1 MVLKPNLVV
10 CNFRY
15 LVCLFL
21 QGFSEAGSKTVNKTC
36 IAFAVDRVP
45 AAAQVGMH
53 ADDLRLEA
61 FLVICSCL
69 CVIDVCKVGT

>member
-1 MVLKPNLVV
+1 M
-10 CNFRY
+10 
-15 LVCLFL
+15 
-21 QGFSEAGSKTVNKTC
+21 TC